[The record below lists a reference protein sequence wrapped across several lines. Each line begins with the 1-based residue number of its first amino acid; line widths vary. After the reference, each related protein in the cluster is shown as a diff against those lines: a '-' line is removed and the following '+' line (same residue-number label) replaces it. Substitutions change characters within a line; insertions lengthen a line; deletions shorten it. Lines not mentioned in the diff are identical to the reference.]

1 MTENQLYFAF
11 AVLIVILIGI
21 LFSKNFKAVF
31 SGKGLEV
38 EKSENKD
45 NVKISKIRQKSKL
58 DVNTK
63 EGQNLDIKDVSDSEI
78 NLNKDNK
85 SEPK

>member
-1 MTENQLYFAF
+1 MNENHLYFGIA
-11 AVLIVILIGI
+11 ALVVILIGI
-21 LFSKNFKAVF
+21 LFSKNFKAIF
-31 SGKGLEV
+31 SEKGLEV

-45 NVKISKIRQKSKL
+45 NVRISKIRQKSKL

-85 SEPK
+85 SESK